1 MAPSSATSARRGRR
15 LLAAILASVSL
26 VAAVSTL
33 RTAPARAAD
42 PNAPA
47 AKATHSPTASPI
59 IELSPTPSPTPTC
72 DFFSTD
78 PACLPPS
85 PSPSPSVIVVSPVP
99 DTPSP
104 TPTTPSYLQGAE
116 PTPSPRIGD
125 TVSSP
130 VPLGGGFVDQLP
142 TPSSGPPAP
151 TGSLAP
157 HQSGLPLPFL
167 AVGALLILGALGS
180 LIYAVAPRDRN
191 VFAAPRRRTPASPV
205 MFTPYGPDTP
215 GTNILSGGKTGTPG
229 TPPRPPQRP

>member
-1 MAPSSATSARRGRR
+1 MAPTSATSALRGRR
-15 LLAAILASVSL
+15 LLAAVLASVSL

-33 RTAPARAAD
+33 QTPPVRAAD
-42 PNAPA
+42 PAAPV
-47 AKATHSPTASPI
+47 AKATHTPTPTPI
-59 IELSPTPSPTPTC
+59 IDISPTPSPTANC

-99 DTPSP
+99 DSPSP
-104 TPTTPSYLQGAE
+104 SPTTPSYLQGSE
-116 PTPSPRIGD
+116 PSPSPRIGD

-142 TPSSGPPAP
+142 TPSSGPAAPAG
-151 TGSLAP
+151 TLAP

-167 AVGALLILGALGS
+167 AVGALLILGAVGS
-180 LIYAVAPRDRN
+180 LIYAVAPHDRK
-191 VFAAPRRRTPASPV
+191 VFADPRRRTPASPV

-215 GTNILSGGKTGTPG
+215 GTNILSGGKAAKPG
-229 TPPRPPQRP
+229 PTPRPRQRP